1 MTGVLT
7 GAAVVVG
14 LLFVFVGLAVAV
26 VAGVRYVGQAIDA
39 ATELPAPTPSD
50 ERGRHR
56 V

>member
-7 GAAVVVG
+7 GAVVVVG
-14 LLFVFVGLAVAV
+14 LAFVLIGLAAAV
-26 VAGVRYVGQAIDA
+26 MAGVRYVGEAIDA
-39 ATELPAPTPSD
+39 ATELPAPPPSA